1 MGRLLALDIGRKRT
15 GVAVTDVLQIV
26 PGGLGFQPTHL
37 VAEWVCDYCAKEQVD
52 TIIVGLP
59 KQADNTPSESTQ
71 YITPVVNR
79 LKKVLP
85 EMPIVPYD
93 ERYTTVLAHKA
104 ILEGGVPKKKR
115 QMQKGLADE
124 VSAVIILRDFMES
137 RVFNE
142 LKANSFKI

>member
-1 MGRLLALDIGRKRT
+1 M
-15 GVAVTDVLQIV
+15 
-26 PGGLGFQPTHL
+26 
-37 VAEWVCDYCAKEQVD
+37 
-52 TIIVGLP
+52 
-59 KQADNTPSESTQ
+59 
-71 YITPVVNR
+71 
-79 LKKVLP
+79 LP

-104 ILEGGVPKKKR
+104 ILEGGVCLRKETNA
-115 QMQKGLADE
+115 KGLADE